1 LIAVV
6 VKSTI
11 SDGRQWQ
18 RIARRALKAG
28 GSGMALV
35 HLRTVWLAATI
46 AALGAFAPAH
56 VHGQS
61 PIRLAPLVTSGLVS
75 PLFVTHAGDGSGRLF
90 ILEQEGRIR
99 IWSGGTLRQSPF
111 LDLTRFVLAGG
122 ERGLLGLAFHPQ
134 FRTNRRFFVNYTRRR
149 DGATVVAEFRASD
162 DPNVALRA
170 ERRRLLTVPQPY
182 ANHNGG
188 MLAFG
193 LGGRLF
199 IGLGDGGSAGD
210 PQNLAQN
217 RNVLLGKILRIDI
230 NSGQPYAIPPD
241 NPFTLGGGRAEIF
254 AWGFRNPWRF
264 SFDRVTGQLYAG
276 DVGQA
281 TVEEIDIVLRG
292 SNYGWRIMEGD
303 RCFNPA
309 TGCNRQGLKLPIA
322 TYIQT
327 AGRCSVTGGYVYR
340 GPDIPALVGTYIY
353 GDFCTGEIIGLRG
366 GQSTVLLDTGLK
378 ISSFGEDQAG
388 ELYVVD
394 LQGTIH
400 VIEPRAS

>member
-1 LIAVV
+1 
-6 VKSTI
+6 
-11 SDGRQWQ
+11 
-18 RIARRALKAG
+18 
-28 GSGMALV
+28 MALV

-99 IWSGGTLRQSPF
+99 IWSGDTLRQSPF

-162 DPNVALRA
+162 DPNVALRT

-241 NPFTLGGGRAEIF
+241 NPFALGGGRAEIF